1 MDICPEN
8 ILKTTRTA
16 LAKLLRAHGKMPFPV
31 KDLAGVQTAADSLC
45 SDRITPVFT
54 LSSVTGQGKRVVC
67 FKVFVLFYF
76 QLISECLRLLV
87 CKHSFCAPRL

>member
-1 MDICPEN
+1 MQLLARCPSNISIFCLHSPQVDICPEN

-54 LSSVTGQGKRVVC
+54 LSSVTGQGMI
-67 FKVFVLFYF
+67 VLH
-76 QLISECLRLLV
+76 L
-87 CKHSFCAPRL
+87 